1 MSALDHSQSQT
12 KLVFMKDEKIQ
23 ELKNNIKML
32 EQKLVSCNDLLKINE
47 LHKKGKLKTVD
58 FLW

>member
-32 EQKLVSCNDLLKINE
+32 EQKLVSYNDLLKINE